1 MQSAQGPVQAK
12 ENPLHQRGR
21 IILSEEKM
29 ARHMRRGERVVILA
43 FNDIYVLDPSPDG
56 SRAGFAALAGMI
68 DRERRAALED
78 ADDPAGAVIVCC
90 CGDFMTAAGLLSGRG
105 PADAGRHMVPLL
117 AAAGV
122 THVVPG
128 NHEFD
133 RGTRGCALRSAESP
147 FCWLCTNIDAAHVK
161 DASPSSAWG
170 PMPRLWTPSA
180 CVVALDTAVAGRS
193 VPFGAGVRADVVVT
207 RRGHCVGLVGLCTP
221 HLPSMSSAGDGG
233 AHFVSAERGL
243 DDALGALPG
252 LDAAVALTHMDMD
265 EDVHLAQH
273 ARGRLHVI
281 LGGHEHCVIVD
292 RTKDRAPIVKCGSDA
307 DHLGRVVLRVGDPS
321 GTCVESIDLLPNRVD
336 PRAAQDEPSAVESRI
351 KDLLAH
357 FVASRPHDDADPV
370 DMTTDVAVPLC
381 VFAHPLSSVAA
392 RSGPCSLANLFCD
405 LLAQW
410 IDGEDTAPESSPEIC
425 QHREPPLAI
434 IQGGALRAARDYPA
448 GYVFTAGD
456 LRAEM
461 ATASRCTVRL
471 LSGRQL
477 TAAFENAVAQM
488 PAPDAPCPQAGAAS
502 ESGPAPPAHCRSL
515 LHVSAPW
522 RVVYDPR
529 RAPGQRVL
537 SIHRDGVL
545 LGPDSMYRVIMQ
557 QFVARGGDGFSMFVD
572 TPVAESAIETVF
584 MRRVIA
590 DGLRAA
596 ANADGVLCATCQD
609 GPRVVSH
616 CM

>member
-1 MQSAQGPVQAK
+1 MT
-12 ENPLHQRGR
+12 E
-21 IILSEEKM
+21 
-29 ARHMRRGERVVILA
+29 RGERVVLLT
-43 FNDIYVLDPSPDG
+43 FNDIYVLDAAPDG

-68 DRERRAALED
+68 ERERRAALED

-105 PADAGRHMVPLL
+105 PADAGRHMIPLL

-147 FCWLCTNIDAAHVK
+147 FCWLCTNIDATHV
-161 DASPSSAWG
+161 DDPAPSSAWG
-170 PMPRLWTPSA
+170 PMPRLWTPSP
-180 CVVALDTAVAGRS
+180 CVKALDTAVAGRG
-193 VPFGAGVRADVVVT
+193 VPFGAGVRADVVIT
-207 RRGHCVGLVGLCTP
+207 RRGRRVGLVGLCTP

-233 AHFVSAERGL
+233 AHLVSAERGL
-243 DDALGALPG
+243 DDALDALPG
-252 LDAAVALTHMDMD
+252 LDAVVALTHMDMD

-273 ARGRLHVI
+273 AGPRLHAI

-292 RTKDRAPIVKCGSDA
+292 RTKGRAPIVKCGSDA
-307 DHLGRVVLRVGDPS
+307 DHLGRVVLRVGHPN

-336 PRAAQDEPSAVESRI
+336 PCAAQDESNAVESRI
-351 KDLLAH
+351 QDLLAH
-357 FVASRPHDDADPV
+357 FVASRPRDDADPV

-392 RSGPCSLANLFCD
+392 RSGPCSLADLFCD

-410 IDGEDTAPESSPEIC
+410 IDGEGSAPESSTETC
-425 QHREPPLAI
+425 RHGEPPLAI

-448 GYVFTAGD
+448 GHVFTAGD

-471 LSGRQL
+471 LTGRQL
-477 TAAFENAVAQM
+477 AAAFENAVAQM
-488 PAPDAPCPQAGAAS
+488 PAPDAPGQQTGTAL
-502 ESGPAPPAHCRSL
+502 ESALAPPTHCRSL

-522 RVVYDPR
+522 RVLYDPR

-537 SIHRDGVL
+537 SIHRDNVL
-545 LGPDSMYRVIMQ
+545 LEPDSVYRVIMQ
-557 QFVARGGDGFSMFVD
+557 QFVARGGDGFGMFVN

-596 ANADGVLCATCQD
+596 ANADGILYATYSD
-609 GPRVVSH
+609 GPRVVAH
-616 CM
+616 CI